1 MKKELVFSL
10 SALVMM
16 FSLLLVPSHRAYADD
31 NKITIT
37 GTVADIKANPLQG
50 VAVLVKGTTIGVE
63 TDASGRYSLT
73 FAAGAE
79 GSVLEFSSIGYK
91 LVEKT
96 CTKTS
101 HWKRMSISSL
111 PWSLPV
117 SRTSSRSPSPE
128 TP

>member
-31 NKITIT
+31 NKITVT

-91 LVEKT
+91 LVEK
-96 CTKTS
+96 
-101 HWKRMSISSL
+101 
-111 PWSLPV
+111 PV
-117 SRTSSRSPSPE
+117 RKARY
-128 TP
+128 